1 MEFRCMMMKWLLAS
15 CMVFILALPSKAQ
28 LVADNSLSISLGAYA
43 ASGFGTNAYYGIRY
57 NYFISGGRFFVEG
70 ALNFG
75 SLRSSVLESVT
86 KSQIFDTQRLYTYEF
101 VGGYDPYPNGYT
113 PYVVLGVAG
122 LNQGGRSDFAGVV
135 GLGKRVPLRGILG
148 GDKLGFRYDVRDQI
162 FSQRIMNQE
171 PFISHNI
178 AFTLGLQFY
187 F

>member
-1 MEFRCMMMKWLLAS
+1 MAAKRFLLISLFAVLAS
-15 CMVFILALPSKAQ
+15 PTKAQ
-28 LVADNSLSISLGAYA
+28 LASDNALSLSLGAYA
-43 ASGFGTNAYYGIRY
+43 ASGFGTNAYYGVRY
-57 NYFISGGRFFVEG
+57 NYFIAGGKFFIEG

-101 VGGYDPYPNGYT
+101 VGGFDPYPNGYT
-113 PYVVLGVAG
+113 PYVVFGVAG
-122 LNQGGRSDFAGVV
+122 LNQGGQSNFAGVV
-135 GLGKRVPLRGILG
+135 GLGKRVPLKGLFG

-162 FSQRIMNQE
+162 FSQKIMNQE

-178 AFTLGLQFY
+178 AFTLGLQLY